1 MNLPN
6 LADERK
12 DYLRSRL
19 LESDTPSYPMPLFDA
34 WMKDALQ
41 EKIEDAT
48 AMALAT
54 CIDNRPSCRIVLL
67 KGTENTSFYFYT
79 NYASRKGQELAQN
92 PHAAATFFWV
102 KLERQVRIEGTV
114 RKISRE
120 QSAAYF
126 ASRPLE
132 SQISAAVSPQSQ
144 PVESRDMLEAL
155 FQEMADRLQGQA
167 PALPEEWGGYELVAN
182 RVEFW
187 QGGSGRMHDRIV
199 YEKQGEGWTKTRL
212 AP

>member
-1 MNLPN
+1 MNLSN

-12 DYLRSRL
+12 DYLGNRL

-34 WMKDALQ
+34 WMRDALQ
-41 EKIEDAT
+41 EKLEDAT

-54 CIDNRPSCRIVLL
+54 CVDNKPSCRIVLL
-67 KGTENTSFYFYT
+67 KGTQEESFFFYT
-79 NYASRKGQELAQN
+79 NYASRKGQELEQN

-102 KLERQVRIEGTV
+102 QLERQVRVEGVV

-126 ASRPLE
+126 ARRPLE

-144 PVESRDMLEAL
+144 PVDGRETLEAL
-155 FQEMADRLQGQA
+155 FQEMVDQLKGQA
-167 PALPEEWGGYELVAN
+167 PPLPEQWGGYELVAN